1 MMIKNRLQYYLL
13 LVGLSLIMPYVITF
27 VFIVAT
33 GNRVEGMQK
42 AIIPAIIAV
51 HFLFG
56 LIFIKKNFLQKVG
69 LSIFL
74 SVLICGIVWLL
85 ALNDV
90 MIKTEL
96 DLYGFWDLSITN
108 LFIGLIVWELF
119 YQILKRLEKK

>member
-69 LSIFL
+69 VSIFL

-85 ALNDV
+85 ALNDI
-90 MIKTEL
+90 MIKTEF
-96 DLYGFWDLSITN
+96 DLYGFWDLAITN
-108 LFIGLIVWELF
+108 LFVGLIVWELF
-119 YQILKRLEKK
+119 YQIKKR